1 MPLINLTFSTLLHSL
16 IYLKVLNYSF
26 SFSFLIWVPFFF
38 NFVVLHSLIYLKVLN
53 YSFFPLIPYSFFPL
67 IPYSYFLPHSLF
79 IFHYSFCFLF
89 SPLHLLSL
97 FIHYSFRMLNN
108 YFMDTIIITWLNKWE
123 GIDKVRVRVV
133 N

>member
-1 MPLINLTFSTLLHSL
+1 MPLINHTFSTLLHSL

-26 SFSFLIWVPFFF
+26 SFSFLIWLFQLCSSTFSNLLESVKLF
-38 NFVVLHSLIYLKVLN
+38 I
-53 YSFFPLIPYSFFPL
+53 FPL
-67 IPYSYFLPHSLF
+67 HSLF
-79 IFHYSFCFLF
+79 IFSPSFLIHIPLF
-89 SPLHLLSL
+89 ILLLVFTTHLLSL

-108 YFMDTIIITWLNKWE
+108 YFMDVIITWLNKWE